1 MYLSAVAKKCQ
12 LIKSRKP
19 ERYTP
24 GFLGLG
30 YIKSYIDQIPSH
42 SYEGGIGD
50 ILKNKRGLF
59 RDVGNTEK

>member
-1 MYLSAVAKKCQ
+1 MYFSAVFKKSS

-24 GFLGLG
+24 EFLGLG
-30 YIKSYIDQIPSH
+30 YIKSYIDLIPSQKCDR
-42 SYEGGIGD
+42 GIGD

-59 RDVGNTEK
+59 RDVGNTKK